1 MVIHKMSF
9 HKGTIPYFKKSP
21 GATIQSLRYNSSIP
35 GFLGGYAGY
44 LRICIRC
51 SGGSVGF
58 NLGTGVLTNETAV

>member
-35 GFLGGYAGY
+35 GFLGLMPDTLGYA
-44 LRICIRC
+44 
-51 SGGSVGF
+51 SAAVVEVSV
-58 NLGTGVLTNETAV
+58 LI